1 MTMTVERVCQYGSN
15 MKGERNMERNTVKE
29 YTIRIATE
37 EESNSIITL
46 LKEVAQWLQHKEVN
60 QWQYLL
66 GGEAT
71 AEILEGISEKYT
83 YVVTKEDEIVG
94 TVTVS
99 PKQNEW
105 DERIFGK
112 EEVSDSLYI
121 HRFAVKRKY
130 KGNGIGEWILKWV
143 EENVQHDKE
152 FLKLDCVGHNRTLN
166 DFYKK
171 NGFEYVGSTDGL
183 SKFQKKRGK

>member
-1 MTMTVERVCQYGSN
+1 MVALG
-15 MKGERNMERNTVKE
+15 KGNRNMERNTVEE
-29 YTIRIATE
+29 YTIRTASE
-37 EESNSIITL
+37 EESDSIITL

-66 GGEAT
+66 VGEAT
-71 AEILEGISEKYT
+71 AEILEGMREKYT

-105 DERIFGK
+105 DEYIFGK

-130 KGNGIGEWILKWV
+130 KGNRIGEWILQWV
-143 EENVQHDKE
+143 EENVQKDKE
-152 FLKLDCVGHNRTLN
+152 YLKLDCARHNRTLN

-171 NGFEYVGSTDGL
+171 NGFEYVGSTDGF
-183 SKFQKKRGK
+183 SKFQKRRGM

>member
-1 MTMTVERVCQYGSN
+1 
-15 MKGERNMERNTVKE
+15 MERNTVIE
-29 YTIRIATE
+29 YTIRTATE
-37 EESNSIITL
+37 EESDSIITL
-46 LKEVAQWLQHKEVN
+46 LKEVAQWLQHKEVD

-66 GGEAT
+66 GEEAT
-71 AEILEGISEKYT
+71 AEILESIKEKYT
-83 YVVTKEDEIVG
+83 YVVTKEDEIIG

-105 DERIFGK
+105 DEHIFGK
-112 EEVSDSLYI
+112 EEVSNSLYI

-130 KGNGIGEWILKWV
+130 KGNGIGEWMLQWI

-152 FLKLDCVGHNRTLN
+152 FLKLDCVGHNRILN
-166 DFYKK
+166 DFYKR

-183 SKFQKKRGK
+183 SKFQKKRG

>member
-1 MTMTVERVCQYGSN
+1 MESN
-15 MKGERNMERNTVKE
+15 ISKE
-29 YTIRIATE
+29 YAIRIATE
-37 EESNSIITL
+37 NESDSIILL
-46 LKEVAQWLQHKEVN
+46 LKEVAQWLQHKEVD

-71 AEILEGISEKYT
+71 AEILEGIREKYT
-83 YVVTKEDEIVG
+83 YMVTKGDEIVG

-130 KGNGIGEWILKWV
+130 KGNGIGEWILQWID
-143 EENVQHDKE
+143 ENVHCDKE

-166 DFYKK
+166 DFYKR
-171 NGFEYVGSTDGL
+171 NGFEYVGSTEEL
-183 SKFQKKRGK
+183 SKFQKKRRM

>member
-1 MTMTVERVCQYGSN
+1 
-15 MKGERNMERNTVKE
+15 MERITVQE
-29 YTIRIATE
+29 YTIRTATE
-37 EESNSIITL
+37 KESDSIITL
-46 LKEVAQWLQHKEVN
+46 LKEVARWLQHKEVD

-66 GGEAT
+66 GEEAT
-71 AEILEGISEKYT
+71 AEILEAIRANYT
-83 YVVTKEDEIVG
+83 YVVMKEDEIVG

-105 DERIFGK
+105 DEHIFGK

-130 KGNGIGEWILKWV
+130 KGNGIGEWMLRWI

-152 FLKLDCVGHNRTLN
+152 YFKLDCVGHNRTLN
-166 DFYKK
+166 DFYKRS
-171 NGFEYVGSTDGL
+171 GFEYVGSTDGL
-183 SKFQKKRGK
+183 SKFQKRRRM

>member
-1 MTMTVERVCQYGSN
+1 
-15 MKGERNMERNTVKE
+15 MERTTVKG

-37 EESNSIITL
+37 AESDSIIKL
-46 LKEVAQWLQHKEVN
+46 LKEVAQWLQHKEVD

-66 GGEAT
+66 GEEAT
-71 AEILEGISEKYT
+71 AEILEGIREKYT
-83 YVVTKEDEIVG
+83 YVVMKEEEIIG

-105 DERIFGK
+105 DEYIFGK
-112 EEVSDSLYI
+112 EEASNSLYI

-130 KGNGIGEWILKWV
+130 KGNGIGEWILQWV

-152 FLKLDCVGHNRTLN
+152 YLKLDCVGHNRTLN
-166 DFYKK
+166 DFYKQC
-171 NGFEYVGSTDGL
+171 GFEYIGSTDRL
-183 SKFQKKRGK
+183 SKFQKKRG

>member
-1 MTMTVERVCQYGSN
+1 
-15 MKGERNMERNTVKE
+15 MERNTVQE

-37 EESNSIITL
+37 DESESIITL
-46 LKEVAQWLQHKEVN
+46 LKEVAQWLQDKEVD

-71 AEILEGISEKYT
+71 AEILEGIREKYT
-83 YVVTKEDEIVG
+83 YVVVKEDEIVG

-112 EEVSDSLYI
+112 EVVSNSLYI

-130 KGNGIGEWILKWV
+130 KGNGIGERILQWV
-143 EENVQHDKE
+143 EENVQSDKE
-152 FLKLDCVGHNRTLN
+152 YLKLDCVGHNRTLN
-166 DFYKK
+166 GFYKK
-171 NGFEYVGSTDGL
+171 NGFAYVGSTDGL
-183 SKFQKKRGK
+183 SKFQKKRG

>member
-1 MTMTVERVCQYGSN
+1 
-15 MKGERNMERNTVKE
+15 MERNISKE
-29 YTIRIATE
+29 YAIRIATE
-37 EESNSIITL
+37 NESDSIIIL
-46 LKEVAQWLQHKEVN
+46 LKEVAQWLQYKEVD

-66 GGEAT
+66 GEEAT
-71 AEILEGISEKYT
+71 AGILECIREKYT
-83 YVVTKEDEIVG
+83 YVVLKEDEIVG

-112 EEVSDSLYI
+112 EEVSNSLYI

-130 KGNGIGEWILKWV
+130 KGNGIGEWILRWV

-152 FLKLDCVGHNRTLN
+152 YLKLDCVGHNCTLN

-171 NGFEYVGSTDGL
+171 NSFEYVGSADGL
-183 SKFQKKRGK
+183 SKFQKKRRM

>member
-1 MTMTVERVCQYGSN
+1 
-15 MKGERNMERNTVKE
+15 MERNTVIE
-29 YTIRIATE
+29 YTIRTATE
-37 EESNSIITL
+37 EESDSIITL
-46 LKEVAQWLQHKEVN
+46 LKEVAQWLQHKEVD

-66 GGEAT
+66 GEEDT
-71 AEILEGISEKYT
+71 AEILESIKEKYT
-83 YVVTKEDEIVG
+83 YVVTKEDEIIG

-105 DERIFGK
+105 DEHIFGK
-112 EEVSDSLYI
+112 EEVSNSLYI

-130 KGNGIGEWILKWV
+130 KGNGIGEWMLQWI

-152 FLKLDCVGHNRTLN
+152 FLKLDCVGHNRILN
-166 DFYKK
+166 DFYKR

-183 SKFQKKRGK
+183 SKFQKKRG

>member
-1 MTMTVERVCQYGSN
+1 MKSN
-15 MKGERNMERNTVKE
+15 TITKE
-29 YTIRIATE
+29 YKIRTATE
-37 EESNSIITL
+37 EESDNIITL
-46 LKEVAQWLQHKEVN
+46 LKEVAQWLQHKEVD

-66 GGEAT
+66 GEAT
-71 AEILEGISEKYT
+71 AEILEGIREKYT
-83 YVVTKEDEIVG
+83 YVVTKEDEIIG

-105 DERIFGK
+105 DEYIFGK
-112 EEVSDSLYI
+112 EEVSNSLYI

-130 KGNGIGEWILKWV
+130 KGNGIGEWILQWI

-152 FLKLDCVGHNRTLN
+152 FLKLDCVGHNCTLN

-171 NGFEYVGSTDGL
+171 NDFDYVGSTDGF
-183 SKFQKKRGK
+183 SKFQKKGIVNESN

>member
-1 MTMTVERVCQYGSN
+1 M
-15 MKGERNMERNTVKE
+15 
-29 YTIRIATE
+29 
-37 EESNSIITL
+37 
-46 LKEVAQWLQHKEVN
+46 
-60 QWQYLL
+60 L

-71 AEILEGISEKYT
+71 AEILECIREKYT
-83 YVVTKEDEIVG
+83 YVVMKEDAIVG

-99 PKQNEW
+99 PKQNKW

-143 EENVQHDKE
+143 EENVQYEKK

-166 DFYKK
+166 DFYKR
-171 NGFEYVGSTDGL
+171 NGFEYVGSTEGI
-183 SKFQKKRGK
+183 SKFQKKRRK

>member
-1 MTMTVERVCQYGSN
+1 
-15 MKGERNMERNTVKE
+15 MKRNTVKE

-37 EESNSIITL
+37 EESDSIINL
-46 LKEVAQWLQHKEVN
+46 LQEVAQWLQYKEVD

-66 GGEAT
+66 GREAT
-71 AEILEGISEKYT
+71 DEILEGIREKYT
-83 YVVTKEDEIVG
+83 YVITTEDEIIG

-130 KGNGIGEWILKWV
+130 KGHGIGKGILQWV
-143 EENVQHDKE
+143 YENVQHDKE
-152 FLKLDCVGHNRTLN
+152 YLKLDCVGHNRTLN

-183 SKFQKKRGK
+183 SKFQKRRGK

>member
-1 MTMTVERVCQYGSN
+1 
-15 MKGERNMERNTVKE
+15 MERTTVQE

-37 EESNSIITL
+37 GESDSIITL
-46 LKEVAQWLQHKEVN
+46 LKEVAQWLQHKEVD

-66 GGEAT
+66 GEEAT
-71 AEILEGISEKYT
+71 AEILEGIREKYT
-83 YVVTKEDEIVG
+83 YVVMKEEEIVG

-99 PKQNEW
+99 PKQSEW
-105 DERIFGK
+105 DEYIFGK

-130 KGNGIGEWILKWV
+130 KGNGIGEWMLRWI

-152 FLKLDCVGHNRTLN
+152 YLKLDCVGHNRILN
-166 DFYKK
+166 DFYKRS
-171 NGFEYVGSTDGL
+171 GFEYIGSTDGL
-183 SKFQKKRGK
+183 SKFQKRRGM

>member
-1 MTMTVERVCQYGSN
+1 
-15 MKGERNMERNTVKE
+15 MEK
-29 YTIRIATE
+29 YTIRIANE
-37 EESNSIITL
+37 EESDSIITL
-46 LKEVAQWLQHKEVN
+46 LKEVAQWLQHKEVD

-71 AEILEGISEKYT
+71 DEILEGIREKYT
-83 YVVTKEDEIVG
+83 YVITKEDEIIG

-105 DERIFGK
+105 DEHIFGK
-112 EEVSDSLYI
+112 EEVSNSLYI

-130 KGNGIGEWILKWV
+130 KGNGIGEWILQWI

-152 FLKLDCVGHNRTLN
+152 FLKLDCVGHNRALN

-171 NGFEYVGSTDGL
+171 NGFDYVGSTDGL
-183 SKFQKKRGK
+183 SKFQKKRG